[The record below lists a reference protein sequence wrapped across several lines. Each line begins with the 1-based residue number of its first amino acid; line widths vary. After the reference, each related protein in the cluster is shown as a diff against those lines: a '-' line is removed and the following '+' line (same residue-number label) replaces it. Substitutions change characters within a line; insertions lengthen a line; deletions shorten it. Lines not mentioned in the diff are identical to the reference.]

1 MTSRRTPAW
10 RRDSSGAPRTRS
22 SPRSRWGRCASAR
35 GRSTRSGRG
44 RRCCS
49 GRTISRRRSFR
60 AAAARRSR
68 STWGSASTSAW
79 RAACT
84 APRHTRSSGSIA
96 RRIPVEPVRS
106 TRRFK
111 RRRRAWEWRWRS
123 SHSSPSMTPRGRF
136 LAVRLAYVAIILL
149 ATMTQLHFSP
159 DLTAAGQ
166 RLARAFTP
174 SPGWRDAID
183 GLRNTVLFA
192 GLGVAWVLT
201 SLSGRVRVE
210 IERATVVGLGLSVTV
225 EGLQVFSPI
234 RTASMVDVTTSTL
247 GAFAGALVV
256 ALFLAVLHR
265 ARQARSYL
273 GVPSFLLTGAYTAA
287 VLCEEL
293 TPLFRSA
300 PLPGLNGGPLA
311 RLRAA
316 LGAYGGLLVLWG
328 LRPFLP
334 QTKIGAIAQQLT
346 AAHLVPLASL
356 AQGVDVF
363 SALPVALHVAQQF
376 LLFLP
381 LGCLLAVWPLRLRGR
396 WSHLWPAVWLAA
408 GIEVG
413 HLVIAH
419 RYFDLT
425 NALIAC
431 AGLGIGWLA
440 LRRSGFPPYGEALAP
455 LRP

>member
-1 MTSRRTPAW
+1 
-10 RRDSSGAPRTRS
+10 
-22 SPRSRWGRCASAR
+22 
-35 GRSTRSGRG
+35 
-44 RRCCS
+44 
-49 GRTISRRRSFR
+49 
-60 AAAARRSR
+60 
-68 STWGSASTSAW
+68 
-79 RAACT
+79 
-84 APRHTRSSGSIA
+84 
-96 RRIPVEPVRS
+96 
-106 TRRFK
+106 
-111 RRRRAWEWRWRS
+111 
-123 SHSSPSMTPRGRF
+123 MTPRGRF
-136 LAVRLAYVAIILL
+136 LTVRLAYVAIILL
-149 ATMTQLHFSP
+149 ATVMQLHFSP
-159 DLTAAGQ
+159 DLSAAAQ
-166 RLARAFTP
+166 RLRRAFTP

-265 ARQARSYL
+265 ARQAPSYL

-287 VLCEEL
+287 VLCEAL

-316 LGAYGGLLVLWG
+316 LGLALPLRPGEVPWGDLLLFAPAGFLVVMLLSERGRSARQTWQAVAVAGAACAFGAELVHGMFGLSIRWEAAATHAVAVGGGAWSAERRLAVLSQTLRGPTRALAALGAYGVLLVLWG

-334 QTKIGAIAQQLT
+334 QTEIGAIAQQLT

-413 HLVIAH
+413 HLVIAN

-425 NALIAC
+425 NALIAW

-440 LRRSGFPPYGEALAP
+440 LRRSGFAPYGEALAP